1 MLVLKSKTLKDLLK
15 VFSGNVVSQGIAFLI
30 IIIISRDLGPSEY
43 GIFSSLIAIFTI
55 GTQISDFGVSTSYVK
70 YASENLSKED
80 EIFITIVIGKVI
92 VSIFTISI
100 FYLLSGRLSEFFF
113 GTRIYQDV
121 IKIVAIGIF
130 FHSLF
135 LVVISHFQAKQNF
148 LIFSCLNIVHNF
160 LKLISIIIICIT
172 FSKESHLKYFIFS
185 YVFCVSILILALV
198 LKGIIYIKNM
208 KKFEFIHFIN
218 TYKLGFWIFLSSMA
232 VVIMMR
238 LDIIMLQKMGSS
250 SDVGYY
256 SAAMNLA
263 MIFPLITTSI
273 VTTLLPKMES
283 FLKNY
288 TIQEYIIKV
297 VSNIKYIIFILIIIE
312 IISPYLIKN
321 FFGEKYIE
329 SISVFQILLVAFVIG
344 IIINPI
350 SLIMYSINKAYM
362 LTLLNWIQLPVNY
375 FFNII
380 FIPSLY
386 ADGAA
391 LSTMIVRI
399 LGGLFIIIYFFY
411 FKGRKN

>member
-1 MLVLKSKTLKDLLK
+1 M
-15 VFSGNVVSQGIAFLI
+15 
-30 IIIISRDLGPSEY
+30 
-43 GIFSSLIAIFTI
+43 
-55 GTQISDFGVSTSYVK
+55 
-70 YASENLSKED
+70 
-80 EIFITIVIGKVI
+80 
-92 VSIFTISI
+92 
-100 FYLLSGRLSEFFF
+100 SEFFF

-273 VTTLLPKMES
+273 VTTLLPKMNYY
-283 FLKNY
+283 LKDH
-288 TIQEYIIKV
+288 TIKEYIIKIS
-297 VSNIKYIIFILIIIE
+297 SNIKYIVCILMIME
-312 IISPYLIKN
+312 ILSPYVIQI
-321 FFGEKYIE
+321 FFGEKYLK
-329 SISVFQILLVAFVIG
+329 SIPVFQILLIAFIIG
-344 IIINPI
+344 ILINPI
-350 SLIMYSINKAYM
+350 SLVMYSINKAHL
-362 LTLLNWIQLPVNY
+362 LTLMNWIQLPLNY
-375 FFNII
+375 FGNII
-380 FIPSLY
+380 LIPILY
-386 ADGAA
+386 SKGAA
-391 LSTMIVRI
+391 LSTTIVNVFGGICI
-399 LGGLFIIIYFFY
+399 LIYLLK
-411 FKGRKN
+411 FKEEKTNSF